1 MSPPYTLKDFIAE
14 IVKKVR
20 TEKSPSHLSVTAPS
34 FHPKVTTPCISV
46 TSLVSPSLPSL
57 VPVPS
62 SQLPLSILHQYFPL
76 ATALHYISGQELVT
90 LARSSRYTITEGRV
104 ALSDQAFCI
113 PFMDTEVTYVV
124 TEKGDNLGTL
134 EEGDSVV
141 DEIVSCVRNFKAG
154 LRVRLTEV
162 ERMEELLRQVQEMRN
177 MRDKNKDLVTPDS
190 YKVLEADVPDL
201 ALDGQACPA
210 GLVTGVESGDDRKQQ
225 GPELGRFVNKEVTK
239 NYFEVLERYPVKKA
253 SEQYLEETFNKSL
266 RNQDGHH
273 NIVDDYGFSDTE
285 DDISD
290 VNNADL
296 SWKAVSPINDKDV
309 KYLKDLIVEK
319 VSDHK
324 VQQFE
329 APSQMKTVIQQPIF
343 PEKSFTP
350 VSLHSPDKSSPSTRP
365 RCVRRISSAKPVISE
380 M

>member
-1 MSPPYTLKDFIAE
+1 MMSPPYTLKDFIAE
-14 IVKKVR
+14 IVKKVK

-46 TSLVSPSLPSL
+46 TSLVSPSLPYL

-104 ALSDQAFCI
+104 ALSHQAFCI

-124 TEKGDNLGTL
+124 TEKGNLGTL
-134 EEGDSVV
+134 EEGDSFM

-154 LRVRLTEV
+154 LRARLTEV
-162 ERMEELLRQVQEMRN
+162 ERMEELVSQVQEGRN
-177 MRDKNKDLVTPDS
+177 KYLVKPDNC
-190 YKVLEADVPDL
+190 KVLEVDVPGL
-201 ALDGQACPA
+201 ALVGQPCPA
-210 GLVTGVESGDDRKQQ
+210 GLVTGVESEVDSKQE
-225 GPELGRFVNKEVTK
+225 GLELGRFVNKEVSK
-239 NYFEVLERYPVKKA
+239 NYFEGVEHGDTSFPTKKT
-253 SEQYLEETFNKSL
+253 SEQYLEETFKKSL
-266 RNQDGHH
+266 RIQDDNH
-273 NIVDDYGFSDTE
+273 NSVDDYGFSDTE
-285 DDISD
+285 DDIND
-290 VNNADL
+290 VYNADL
-296 SWKAVSPINDKDV
+296 SWKAESPINDKDM
-309 KYLKDLIVEK
+309 KYLKDLIDEK

-324 VQQFE
+324 VQQVE

-343 PEKSFTP
+343 PEKNFTP
-350 VSLHSPDKSSPSTRP
+350 VSLHSPDKASPSTRP
-365 RCVRRISSAKPVISE
+365 RCIRRISSAKPVISE